1 MTLESIWEIE
11 TATLNKMQDDLLEL
25 SGIICLLEEDGVFVK
40 LKAKRQRSV
49 VMAAPSNPS
58 GRGALFDV

>member
-1 MTLESIWEIE
+1 VSIWKIE

-25 SGIICLLEEDGVFVK
+25 SGIICLLEENGVFVK

-49 VMAAPSNPS
+49 VMAAPLDPS
-58 GRGALFDV
+58 GRGTLVDV